1 MTKKQKKPKIAKK
14 PKTKVFKKS
23 KSTRKKKSKTTS
35 VPSLADFKDEIP
47 KTVQESLNQIKQEM
61 LTPNKPAQSEIEVR
75 KTPFVLDK
83 VYLQS
88 ITFEIASMRQAL
100 DRIGQKLDKLEKE
113 LAEHRKKGLD

>member
-1 MTKKQKKPKIAKK
+1 MVGKKTKNKKESKKPSLKK
-14 PKTKVFKKS
+14 VNRKKS
-23 KSTRKKKSKTTS
+23 TKAIKKEEVEKELATEIETKRK
-35 VPSLADFKDEIP
+35 IP
-47 KTVQESLNQIKQEM
+47 QTIQESLNQIKQEM
-61 LTPNKPAQSEIEVR
+61 KEQQTQPTEIEVR

-113 LAEHRKKGLD
+113 LAAHRKGE